1 MYKLIFMFLLFSCA
15 DVKESKEERAELK
28 NRASNPVFVNK
39 DSDYDGYEDSLD
51 PNPTVSDFPKIDI
64 FRINSFSVGFKYL
77 NDDSLTNFEIKYDKR
92 DFDILKEK
100 RFSLI
105 QKRLAKLHYNRSIL
119 NVYSY
124 NQEDL
129 VDNQDFNIFFVSSY
143 KPQKFYKIS
152 SLINDDTGKIAEDSG
167 IVGTSFQLHIKNL
180 NHVTE
185 ISEIV
190 VGIYS
195 LNNVD
200 QSLTEVGKTIL
211 RDSSFTM
218 VKIPT
223 TPGQDWLGDNT
234 YELLFTQL
242 PLSLIT
248 ESLGE
253 FNDLV
258 LRVDNFKYKRNGRL
272 FTYSRQ
278 VDLAKNNLTNFVY
291 GDIENQRQ
299 SFVHKSHSLKSIS
312 NLFNLGFQ
320 FQDELIRSNKRYTNT
335 LLYPFNIQQPRPNQ
349 LKGGSW
355 EYVGSENA
363 KNTFSGS
370 KNIFVS
376 YSTGADIRN
385 SQSTVENI
393 ETGIFKSG
401 DSLRIRNVTPN
412 EIYIITFRGRVFKT
426 STKVRDRN
434 IPCLVVVPVP
444 DDRTWGSIERSDTAA
459 KTCRIR
465 ERIKDKTRSSQ
476 IDFND
481 FNPDLIEIDGEPNIY
496 ESENFGT
503 LNSGEEFKFV
513 IKTKPGN
520 EDFPKTIDIK
530 FKKYPDAT
538 RTKVGGFMKELYF
551 PNRVD
556 LYKNYKAEPIILDD
570 LVVDEYEVVVTKL
583 GFNK

>member
-1 MYKLIFMFLLFSCA
+1 MVKFLTLLLLISCA
-15 DVKESKEERAELK
+15 DVSDNK
-28 NRASNPVFVNK
+28 NEQPVSTKRSNPVFINK
-39 DSDYDGYEDSLD
+39 DSDYDGYDDDID
-51 PNPTVSDFPKIDI
+51 PSPTVSNFPKIDI
-64 FRINSFSVGFKYL
+64 FRVNSFTVGFKYL
-77 NDDSLTNFEIKYDKR
+77 NDDSLTNFKIKYNKR

-124 NQEDL
+124 NQEDI
-129 VDNQDFNIFFVSSY
+129 VDNKDFNIFFVSSY

-152 SLINDDTGKIAEDSG
+152 SLINDDTGSIAEDSG
-167 IVGTSFQLHIKNL
+167 IVGTEFQLHIKNL
-180 NHVTE
+180 NHITE

-200 QSLTEVGKTIL
+200 QTLTEVGKTIL

-223 TPGQDWLGDNT
+223 TPGQDWLGDNS
-234 YELLFTQL
+234 YKLLFTQL

-258 LRVDNFKYKRNGRL
+258 LRVDDFKFKRNGKL

-291 GDIENQRQ
+291 GDIDNQSQ
-299 SFVHKSHSLKSIS
+299 SFVHKSHSLKSLS
-312 NLFNLGFQ
+312 SLFGFGFE

-335 LLYPFNIQQPRPNQ
+335 LLYPFNIQQPRPSQ

-363 KNTFSGS
+363 KTTLRGS

-385 SQSTVENI
+385 SQSTVEDI
-393 ETGIFKSG
+393 ESGTFKSG
-401 DSLRIRNVTPN
+401 QSLRIKNVTPN
-412 EIYIITFRGRVFKT
+412 ETYIITVKGRINRT
-426 STKVRDRN
+426 STRVRERN
-434 IPCLVVVPVP
+434 ISCLVNVPVP
-444 DDRTWGSIERSDTAA
+444 DDRTWGIIERSDTIQ

-465 ERIKDKTRSSQ
+465 ERIKGSTKVNE
-476 IDFND
+476 IDFNK

-496 ESENFGT
+496 ESEHFGT
-503 LNSGEEFKFV
+503 LNSGEQFKFV
-513 IKTKPGN
+513 IKTKPGD
-520 EDFPKTIDIK
+520 EDFPKSIDIR
-530 FKKYPDAT
+530 FKKHPEHT
-538 RTKVGGFMKELYF
+538 RTKIGGFIKELNY

-556 LYKNYKAEPIILDD
+556 LYKNYKAEELILDD